1 MFKEG
6 LYPKLRYAGILQKIG
21 KKILRIRIC

>member
-6 LYPKLRYAGILQKIG
+6 LYPKDRYASILQKIG

>member
-6 LYPKLRYAGILQKIG
+6 LYSKFRYAGILQKIG
-21 KKILRIRIC
+21 KKILRIHIC